1 MWVRGDIMVVYRWIV
16 VLCVGLFVTVMPA
29 GAAEFVKDLYQATE
43 VVSVDATDNE
53 INQAMSDGLASV
65 IVRVSGST
73 TSLAHPVILD
83 ALKSPKQFL
92 SRFRYEPSTEI
103 QTNRLGEVVHTKK
116 FVLDFDVFRV
126 KTLLSSGLVP
136 VWDDMRPTILTWI
149 AVERTNRRE
158 ILSSLT
164 TDDVFLK
171 MDKVARERGLS
182 YELPE
187 MDLIDQLSISVS
199 EVWGLFPDVILNASS
214 RYNPEM
220 VLAGRIYLGPLG
232 KWNADFL
239 IIAHNTTKRLQ
250 ASADT
255 VEDLF
260 GLIADPVA
268 EMMSRQYAVVLGG
281 SNLSSTVI
289 GVSDVASLKDYAA
302 VLKLFQSMGPVNHV
316 QVGGVEGD
324 NVILNVDSYGSDQ
337 KLIDN
342 LLLYRDQLTATDL
355 VNRPDDRPD
364 SEKWYQWHSQTNAQ

>member
-1 MWVRGDIMVVYRWIV
+1 MVVYRWIV

-239 IIAHNTTKRLQ
+239 IIAHNNTKRLQ